1 MASLQ
6 RALGESQPLLQRS
19 ASCSK
24 SIARARLLIADAASR
39 EAIDCPVAMRGA
51 PLFRATAD
59 SHNGRLR
66 KARGSTLR
74 SPATAERLRR
84 SFAATRDRKKL
95 DNLSTKRLSKAFKNS
110 DRGVFQP
117 SLQTTH
123 ISAVN
128 LSYGQKI
135 KTAAKMTVVQASTME
150 QLSAPFPTA
159 PHGSA

>member
-39 EAIDCPVAMRGA
+39 EAIDGPVAMRGA

-66 KARGSTLR
+66 NTMSRFWL
-74 SPATAERLRR
+74 TAMCSE
-84 SFAATRDRKKL
+84 
-95 DNLSTKRLSKAFKNS
+95 NLIR
-110 DRGVFQP
+110 
-117 SLQTTH
+117 
-123 ISAVN
+123 
-128 LSYGQKI
+128 
-135 KTAAKMTVVQASTME
+135 
-150 QLSAPFPTA
+150 
-159 PHGSA
+159 

>member
-1 MASLQ
+1 
-6 RALGESQPLLQRS
+6 
-19 ASCSK
+19 
-24 SIARARLLIADAASR
+24 
-39 EAIDCPVAMRGA
+39 MRGA

-84 SFAATRDRKKL
+84 SFAATWDRKKL
-95 DNLSTKRLSKAFKNS
+95 HNLSTKRLSKAFKNS

-128 LSYGQKI
+128 LCIDREDFLG
-135 KTAAKMTVVQASTME
+135 KTPSNPQ
-150 QLSAPFPTA
+150 TA
-159 PHGSA
+159 EISSN